1 MKRHEARK
9 RVPQLSDFDG
19 GRLAGHGCLEGNY
32 SEESGGKDYE
42 ARYRGKPWKTGTTK
56 EDREPSEVRII
67 RPAKVGAEKK
77 EETVKEAT
85 ADVS

>member
-9 RVPQLSDFDG
+9 RMPRLSDFDG

-42 ARYRGKPWKTGTTK
+42 ARYRGKPWKTGTT
-56 EDREPSEVRII
+56 EADREPSEVRII
-67 RPAKVGAEKK
+67 RPAKKVEAEND
-77 EETVKEAT
+77 A
-85 ADVS
+85 